1 MTYLCL
7 NTLSYLLLLAESMT
21 DTTAVKLMDVEAG
34 DVLAKTVM
42 VLACGPALP
51 LVLNFILIDDV
62 SPGATGS
69 RGHSEAVQP
78 HETPTLFIMS
88 GNSPAFLKL

>member
-51 LVLNFILIDDV
+51 
-62 SPGATGS
+62 
-69 RGHSEAVQP
+69 
-78 HETPTLFIMS
+78 
-88 GNSPAFLKL
+88 